1 MPLAEGSPFAV
12 RVTTRLR
19 EDDAEAIAESLSLQ
33 GYLTRTHRWT
43 ISGTDYYDVYV
54 LGMDSMAAAAEL
66 ASELSRDGWM
76 ADLALLPTRS

>member
-54 LGMDSMAAAAEL
+54 IGMDSMAAAAEL
-66 ASELSRDGWM
+66 ASELSSDGWL
-76 ADLALLPTRS
+76 ADIALLPTRS